1 MSLNKMSKVEL
12 ELLSYTD
19 IAYMLLKENK
29 KTMNTPTIFK
39 QICELLEIGEEEY
52 ALKIGDFYTSLTTDR
67 RFLLL
72 ENAEWDLKENH
83 VVKVE
88 VEEDEMEEVED
99 VEEMEETEELADVE
113 EMEDLE
119 ESIEEDLE
127 DLDDDM
133 EDFSIAEVEE
143 TEE

>member
-1 MSLNKMSKVEL
+1 MSKVEL

-29 KTMNTPTIFK
+29 KTMNTPTIF
-39 QICELLEIGEEEY
+39 IFFFELLEIGEEEY

-119 ESIEEDLE
+119 ESIEDDLE

-133 EDFSIAEVEE
+133 EDFSIAEEEE

>member
-1 MSLNKMSKVEL
+1 MTLNKMPKVEL

-29 KTMNTPTIFK
+29 KTMNTPSIFK
-39 QICELLEIGEEEY
+39 KICELLEIGDEEY

-88 VEEDEMEEVED
+88 VEEDEMEEVEESD
-99 VEEMEETEELADVE
+99 EVEETEETE
-113 EMEDLE
+113 EMEDLDE
-119 ESIEEDLE
+119 VLDDDLE
-127 DLDDDM
+127 DLDDDL
-133 EDFSIAEVEE
+133 EDFSLAEEEE

>member
-113 EMEDLE
+113 EIEDLE
-119 ESIEEDLE
+119 ESIEDDLE

-133 EDFSIAEVEE
+133 EDFSIAEEEE

>member
-1 MSLNKMSKVEL
+1 MSKVEL

-113 EMEDLE
+113 EIEDLE
-119 ESIEEDLE
+119 ESIEDDLE

-133 EDFSIAEVEE
+133 EDFSIAEEEE

>member
-1 MSLNKMSKVEL
+1 MSLNKMTKVEL

-19 IAYMLLKENK
+19 IAYILLKENK

-39 QICELLEIGEEEY
+39 KICELLEIGEEEY
-52 ALKIGDFYTSLTTDR
+52 ASKIGDFYTSLTTDR

-88 VEEDEMEEVED
+88 VEEDEIEEAED
-99 VEEMEETEELADVE
+99 DAEEIEETEELE
-113 EMEDLE
+113 EMDNLE
-119 ESIEEDLE
+119 EALEDDLE
-127 DLDDDM
+127 DLDDDL
-133 EDFSIAEVEE
+133 EDFSIAEEEE

>member
-119 ESIEEDLE
+119 ESIEDDLE

-133 EDFSIAEVEE
+133 EDFSIAEEEE